1 MKPPKQWKMSGPK
14 LARCIG
20 SIRAT
25 TVVSSQPKHP
35 ELLAEGLEDANAI
48 NDFTG
53 NYDAKKINTDIT
65 TAMLYCVQFLTLG
78 DVTSDTRYDDI
89 SVDELREL
97 NTMGRVYNDNGKSWK
112 PDACEIPPWNR
123 MQA

>member
-1 MKPPKQWKMSGPK
+1 MKPPKQWKMSGPR

-25 TVVSSQPKHP
+25 TVVRSQPKQP
-35 ELLAEGLEDANAI
+35 ERLAQGLEDANAI
-48 NDFTG
+48 NDFTC

-78 DVTSDTRYDDI
+78 QVTSDTEMDDI
-89 SVDELREL
+89 TVDELREL
-97 NTMGRVYNDNGKSWK
+97 NTMGRVYNDNGEHWK
-112 PDACEIPPWNR
+112 PYMKGE
-123 MQA
+123 